1 MQVLGTSNV
10 TLAGIGA
17 RPVVALWGGAPVTIS
32 VPRRICLLS
41 LAAVV
46 PLVPVLVVPCA
57 GAGTC
62 SLVPACLVPGLFTN
76 WTWRLLV
83 LT

>member
-17 RPVVALWGGAPVTIS
+17 RPVVALCGGAPVTIS

-46 PLVPVLVVPCA
+46 PLVLVLVVPYA

-62 SLVPACLVPGLFTN
+62 SLVPACMVPGLFTN

>member
-46 PLVPVLVVPCA
+46 PLVPVLIVPYA
-57 GAGTC
+57 GAC
-62 SLVPACLVPGLFTN
+62 SLVPTCLVPGLFTN